1 MSLLCP
7 FKWISRAIDAFPVS
21 EELKD
26 LQNVV
31 QFVIL
36 SFVKYKERQAHQ
48 SHNNKK
54 AFRDLFHFETVCQE
68 IVSHHNSMFQL
79 NFVIFYILLLH
90 KVKVLIQNV

>member
-7 FKWISRAIDAFPVS
+7 FKWICRAVDVFPVS

-31 QFVIL
+31 QFIIL
-36 SFVKYKERQAHQ
+36 SLVEYKKRQAHQ
-48 SHNNKK
+48 SHNDKK
-54 AFRDLFHFETVCQE
+54 TFRDLFHFETVCQE

-79 NFVIFYILLLH
+79 NLVIFLH
-90 KVKVLIQNV
+90 FIKAQSQCV

>member
-7 FKWISRAIDAFPVS
+7 FKWICRAVDAFPVS

-36 SFVKYKERQAHQ
+36 SLVEYKKRQAHQ
-48 SHNNKK
+48 SHNDKK
-54 AFRDLFHFETVCQE
+54 TFRDLFHFETVCQE
-68 IVSHHNSMFQL
+68 IVFFHITTVCVNSSYF
-79 NFVIFYILLLH
+79 FTFY
-90 KVKVLIQNV
+90 